1 MARFIA
7 CELVLQVLQVDVVP
21 LDDVP
26 DVIDKYHLCVVKNL
40 RLDSKVIARAKQ
52 MKLIMQFG
60 VGLEGLPPHTFI
72 L

>member
-7 CELVLQVLQVDVVP
+7 CELVLQVLQVDDVP

-60 VGLEGLPPHTFI
+60 VGLEGLPPHPFI